1 MVAEIYARTKR
12 HRGRLARPEG
22 IQPGSSDIHWRRR
35 TRWCHSQGS
44 RRSEPRACGRS
55 VGQAANL
62 CLGFTFICS
71 KSRKGRFLIIRKIRR
86 DRMMAKLLELKE
98 EMRRRMHWPIS
109 EQGEWL
115 KQVVGGFFN
124 YHAVPTN
131 SRALAAFR
139 HHVRVLC
146 SIIPSFFLCS
156 FNRLECMADW
166 SPPLL
171 SPSRST
177 RQWSGRKYA
186 HVMKHG
192 CRAGK

>member
-71 KSRKGRFLIIRKIRR
+71 KSRKGRFLIIRKTRR

-139 HHVRVLC
+139 HHVRVLWGRT
-146 SIIPSFFLCS
+146 L
-156 FNRLECMADW
+156 RR
-166 SPPLL
+166 
-171 SPSRST
+171 RSQKDRT
-177 RQWSGRKYA
+177 TWDRIAQLAEEWLPKPRILHPWPNVRFA
-186 HVMKHG
+186 VKHP
-192 CRAGK
+192 R